1 MEQNLGIAGL
11 NTMASII
18 LNIVYVHMH
27 TQESGKNEAKFR
39 PCLLLSDRI
48 IDTFLGGEGCIFM
61 YFLEQA

>member
-27 TQESGKNEAKFR
+27 TQESGKNEAKCR

-48 IDTFLGGEGCIFM
+48 IDTFLGGRVAFLCIF
-61 YFLEQA
+61 